1 MKTRFLLSAGF
12 VLLMLFAVNTRAQD
26 FYQTT
31 TSAQSLARGG
41 VYVPSSSGV
50 MDALSANPAGLTAL
64 GGRTLDMSVS
74 TVFARG
80 SFTNSVNQDGSI
92 KSFAGILPYGAFGM
106 PIGQSAVTI
115 GLGVMPELLMSADW
129 NYVDAPGVAGATYGL
144 QRHKSAILA
153 ARSAAGVGVRLGE
166 NLSVGGSFGVVYNS
180 NTLQAPYIF
189 QSHPFLAGT
198 VGGFKTLLDL
208 QTDGIGWNASVGA
221 MMRPADGVQL
231 GLSWKSRTVIESNGT
246 ATGNAAQQL
255 AALGLGAAQPDFEYS
270 AMVRNVLPQS
280 VLANVVWQPNPVW
293 VLGFQ
298 TGWVNWNDAF
308 VALPVTLTN
317 GSNADINGVLGTDS
331 ISDTVPLNWRD
342 QFSFRAGV
350 ERLLGENVSWSGG
363 FAHANNPV
371 PNATLNPMTA
381 AIMSDQ
387 ISTGL
392 AYTTGPYRFD
402 FAYSLGLTAEANVQ
416 ASSLLSGEYSNS
428 QTRVGT
434 QALTFGTSIRF

>member
-1 MKTRFLLSAGF
+1 MKARFLFSFGL
-12 VLLMLFAVNTRAQD
+12 VLILLLAVEARAQD
-26 FYQTT
+26 FYQTVS
-31 TSAQSLARGG
+31 SAQSLARGG

-64 GGRTLDMSVS
+64 GGRTVDMSVS
-74 TVFARG
+74 TVFTRG
-80 SFTNSVNQDGSI
+80 SFANSVNQAGSI
-92 KSFAGILPYGAFGM
+92 KSFAGVLPYGAFGA
-106 PIGQSAVTI
+106 PIGQSRFSI
-115 GLGVMPELLMSADW
+115 GLGVMPELLMGADW
-129 NYVDAPGVAGATYGL
+129 SYVDAPGVAGATYGL

-153 ARSAAGVGVRLGE
+153 ARSAAGVGVRVSP

-189 QSHPFLAGT
+189 QSHPVLAGL
-198 VGGFKTLLDL
+198 KTLLDL
-208 QTDGIGWNASVGA
+208 NTDGIGWNASVGA
-221 MMRPADGVQL
+221 MMRPSDGVQL

-246 ATGNAAQQL
+246 ATGNIGQQFT
-255 AALGLGAAQPDFEYS
+255 ALGAPFSSFQPDFQYS

-280 VLANVVWQPNPVW
+280 VLANVAWQPNSLW

-298 TGWVNWNDAF
+298 TGWVNWKNAF

-317 GSNADINGVLGTDS
+317 GTNADINAVLGSSS
-331 ISDTVPLNWRD
+331 ISDTVPLNWKD
-342 QFSFRAGV
+342 QFSFRAGI

-371 PNATLNPMTA
+371 PNSTLNPMTA

-387 ISTGL
+387 LSTGL
-392 AYTTGPYRFD
+392 AYTTGPYRLS

-416 ASSLLSGEYSNS
+416 ASSLLAGEYSNS